1 LRPEINAAGEYFRA
15 VTVARWHSYFLT
27 KNPNLGKFWKVLQW
41 KMLLYYMAIR
51 SIFQPFGKFYG
62 HLVYF
67 YPFWY
72 ILPVLV
78 YFYLFW
84 YIFTRFG
91 MLYLEKS
98 CNPKTS

>member
-1 LRPEINAAGEYFRA
+1 
-15 VTVARWHSYFLT
+15 
-27 KNPNLGKFWKVLQW
+27 
-41 KMLLYYMAIR
+41 MLLYYMAIR

-98 CNPKTS
+98 CNPKTSWEWGGYFHGKVSEEKYFP